1 MIITSPQQP
10 ELIAIING
18 AISSKL
24 HDVYWHGNKQEKSAI
39 RPGCDYG
46 PIKKLPDH
54 LVSSIIY
61 CIVVV

>member
-18 AISSKL
+18 AITSQL
-24 HDVYWHGNKQEKSAI
+24 HDVYWHGNKQEKH
-39 RPGCDYG
+39 GLDYG
-46 PIKKLPDH
+46 PIKTLPDL

-61 CIVVV
+61 CIVV